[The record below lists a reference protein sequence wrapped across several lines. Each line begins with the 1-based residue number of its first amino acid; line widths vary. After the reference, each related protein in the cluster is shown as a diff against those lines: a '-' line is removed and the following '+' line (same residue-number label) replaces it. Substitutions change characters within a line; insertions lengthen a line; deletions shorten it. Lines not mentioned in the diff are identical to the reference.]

1 MANDIYNYGQ
11 RRTSIN
17 NPFTGESDWFNN
29 VTEAPMGPGI
39 INTGVGNQFANARR
53 RMTDIPNY
61 LNEPLNTLDP
71 NFHNILRQQN
81 RSRWDQANV
90 PDERGFLGKTRDVIG
105 NQISRF
111 TTPVMSVL
119 NKAFKPNEQMESAID
134 QIQETGSF
142 GGQRYNIDEAR
153 NKIYSEVNP
162 FGKNLRS
169 GFGSNDPTEMD
180 DKTLAWAAERLRTG
194 KGLSQRLRN
203 ILQNRGMLDVTGV
216 DRVGGDTTGGGF
228 ITRRDTGAPVT
239 TGGGETFAPS
249 MDRDR
254 LGRSRGTWQGATR
267 AREQT
272 FRDTGGQQGQVAGPG
287 FGSGAYWAEGGRVG
301 YQDGELVEDESMFEA
316 TPRGMMEEN
325 IEEVQ
330 GEPSREQLEA
340 ISFEIF
346 QLPLEELNE
355 QQLEVVYQAA
365 MEQEPSEEEVQFAA
379 QEGPGEGIASLV

>member
-17 NPFTGESDWFNN
+17 NPYLKDENWYDFD
-29 VTEAPMGPGI
+29 EAPMGPGI
-39 INTGVGNQFANARR
+39 TNTGVGNQFANARR

-71 NFHNILRQQN
+71 NFQNILRQQN

-239 TGGGETFAPS
+239 TGGGGTFNPAMDPRGRRDPTPS
-249 MDRDR
+249 
-254 LGRSRGTWQGATR
+254 WHGATAARGR
-267 AREQT
+267 AEE
-272 FRDTGGQQGQVAGPG
+272 QVAGPG
-287 FGSGAYWAEGGRVG
+287 FGRGAYWAEGGRVG
-301 YQDGELVEDESMFEA
+301 YQGGELVEDESMFEA

-340 ISFEIF
+340 IAFEIF

-355 QQLEVVYQAA
+355 EQLEVVYQAA

>member
-1 MANDIYNYGQ
+1 
-11 RRTSIN
+11 
-17 NPFTGESDWFNN
+17 
-29 VTEAPMGPGI
+29 
-39 INTGVGNQFANARR
+39 
-53 RMTDIPNY
+53 
-61 LNEPLNTLDP
+61 
-71 NFHNILRQQN
+71 
-81 RSRWDQANV
+81 
-90 PDERGFLGKTRDVIG
+90 
-105 NQISRF
+105 
-111 TTPVMSVL
+111 MSVL

-239 TGGGETFAPS
+239 TGGGGTFNPAMDPRGRRDPTPS
-249 MDRDR
+249 
-254 LGRSRGTWQGATR
+254 WHGATAARGR
-267 AREQT
+267 AEE
-272 FRDTGGQQGQVAGPG
+272 QVAGPG
-287 FGSGAYWAEGGRVG
+287 FGRGAYWAEGGRVG
-301 YQDGELVEDESMFEA
+301 YQGGELVEDESMFEA

-340 ISFEIF
+340 IAFEIF

>member
-17 NPFTGESDWFNN
+17 NPFLNDENWYNFD
-29 VTEAPMGPGI
+29 EAPMGPGI

-71 NFHNILRQQN
+71 NFQNILRQQN

-134 QIQETGSF
+134 QIQETGEF

-180 DKTLAWAAERLRTG
+180 DKTLAWAQERLRTG
-194 KGLSQRLRN
+194 KGLSKRLRN

-216 DRVGGDTTGGGF
+216 DRVGGDTTGRGF
-228 ITRRDTGAPVT
+228 ITRKDTVAPVT
-239 TGGGETFAPS
+239 TGEGGTFNPAMDPRGRRDPTPS
-249 MDRDR
+249 
-254 LGRSRGTWQGATR
+254 WHGATEARGR
-267 AREQT
+267 AGE
-272 FRDTGGQQGQVAGPG
+272 QVAGPG

-301 YQDGELVEDESMFEA
+301 YQGGELVEDEYMAEA
-316 TPRGMMEEN
+316 TPR
-325 IEEVQ
+325 
-330 GEPSREQLEA
+330 
-340 ISFEIF
+340 
-346 QLPLEELNE
+346 
-355 QQLEVVYQAA
+355 
-365 MEQEPSEEEVQFAA
+365 
-379 QEGPGEGIASLV
+379 